1 MYFNEVEDRAVR
13 LCVYTIV
20 YLSKGCCRRSLR
32 GLVDADSEVEDN
44 GGVDSV
50 DMLLSLLSLLS
61 LSVVCSPLYDP
72 AIRCQ
77 CIRLL

>member
-1 MYFNEVEDRAVR
+1 M
-13 LCVYTIV
+13 
-20 YLSKGCCRRSLR
+20 
-32 GLVDADSEVEDN
+32 DADSEVEDN

-72 AIRCQ
+72 AIQCQ
-77 CIRLL
+77 YIRLL